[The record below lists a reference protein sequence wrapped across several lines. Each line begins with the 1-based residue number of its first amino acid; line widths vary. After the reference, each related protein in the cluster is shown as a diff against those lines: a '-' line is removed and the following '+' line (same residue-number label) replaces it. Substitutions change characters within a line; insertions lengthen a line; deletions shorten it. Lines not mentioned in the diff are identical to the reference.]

1 MKNSHMTPQQIKVVN
16 DLKAARMSDQ
26 SKTFYR
32 DRGYTQAQSANQAK
46 LASLNNNP
54 PKTK

>member
-1 MKNSHMTPQQIKVVN
+1 MKNSHMKPQQIKVVN

-26 SKTFYR
+26 NKTFYR
-32 DRGYTQAQSANQAK
+32 DRGYTQPQAVNQAK

-54 PKTK
+54 PKSK